1 MSGQT
6 VQMNPYTAKIQRCV
20 VHRSRFDSWCNQ
32 EGVGSTLAA
41 AKIVNNF
48 NPQNWDF
55 GKNKRYQDEI
65 SLIPFYYEIK
75 GNFYSSSSSLADSCM
90 ENIHFY
96 AQTFSQL
103 AYLSCKSNFVPFLI
117 ISTFLRSLQLN
128 LASPYLRFLNC

>member
-6 VQMNPYTAKIQRCV
+6 VQMNPYTAKTQRCV

-75 GNFYSSSSSLADSCM
+75 GNFYFLK
-90 ENIHFY
+90 NIREMR
-96 AQTFSQL
+96 SN
-103 AYLSCKSNFVPFLI
+103 YLILI
-117 ISTFLRSLQLN
+117 INHLLPR
-128 LASPYLRFLNC
+128 